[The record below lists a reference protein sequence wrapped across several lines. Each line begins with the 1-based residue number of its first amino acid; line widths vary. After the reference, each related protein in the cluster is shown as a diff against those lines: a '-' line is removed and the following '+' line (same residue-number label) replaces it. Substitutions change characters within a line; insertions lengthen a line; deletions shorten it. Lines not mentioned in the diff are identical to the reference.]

1 MYNCFAME
9 AKFIKIINPAD
20 ASFVIKTDDIPPK
33 NLWHYHPEFEIIYV
47 KEARG
52 TRFIGDSI
60 ESITEGEILLLGQ
73 NLPHTFQRE
82 KQYYENH
89 KPLVPQ
95 ILVVQFDKDFLGADM
110 WGKTEFL
117 AIAELLNKS
126 ARGLRFTVPTA
137 DKAANLLLRMIEQ
150 RGVKKIMHLLC
161 VLEELAFSRELN
173 YISSPGFLKHYDETD
188 EKINQAYEF
197 TINNFRED
205 ITLEKIASHVYLSQS
220 SFCRYFKSKTRKTYS
235 RFLAEV
241 RIGYAC
247 KLLLQ
252 EKLNISEIC
261 YECGYKNLS
270 NFNRHFKA
278 IMHITP
284 SEYYIRFDTAAHEK
298 NVA

>member
-1 MYNCFAME
+1 ME
-9 AKFIKIINPAD
+9 ATFIKIINPAD

-33 NLWHYHPEFEIIYV
+33 NLWHYHPEFEIIYF

-60 ESITEGEILLLGQ
+60 ENITEGEILLLGQ
-73 NLPHTFQRE
+73 NLPHTCQRE

-89 KPLVPQ
+89 KPSVPQ
-95 ILVVQFDKDFLGADM
+95 ILVVQFDKNFLGAEI
-110 WGKTEFL
+110 WNKTEFL
-117 AIAELLNKS
+117 LIAELLNK
-126 ARGLRFTVPTA
+126 AVRGLRFTGATA
-137 DKAANLLLRMIEQ
+137 EKVANLLLRMTEQ
-150 RGVKKIMHLLC
+150 KGVRKIMQLLC
-161 VLEELAFSRELN
+161 VLEELALSHELN
-173 YISSPGFLKHYDETD
+173 YISSPAFLKQYDKTD
-188 EKINQAYEF
+188 EKINQVYEY

-205 ITLEKIASHVYLSQS
+205 ITLEKIAAHIYLSQS
-220 SFCRYFKSKTRKTYS
+220 AFCRYFKNKARKTYI
-235 RFLAEV
+235 RFLAEL

-261 YECGYKNLS
+261 YECGYKNVS

-278 IMHITP
+278 IMHVTP
-284 SEYYIRFDTAAHEK
+284 SQYHIRFNSAAPEK